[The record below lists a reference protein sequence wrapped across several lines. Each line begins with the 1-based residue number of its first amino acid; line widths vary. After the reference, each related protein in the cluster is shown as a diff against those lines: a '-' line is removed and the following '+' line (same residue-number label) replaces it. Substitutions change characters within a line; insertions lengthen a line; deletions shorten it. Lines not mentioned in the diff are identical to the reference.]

1 MKEEGISSVI
11 IGINNRIINV
21 SDTTESGELPTI
33 VVDVTKADNELN
45 KPTEVVAD
53 TGRKLLWLDY
63 IILNILV

>member
-21 SDTTESGELPTI
+21 LDTTESGELPTI